1 MYLYLPF
8 WLLII
13 GMVAVLIV
21 IQFTTYQEYRQEL
34 DRLTA
39 ELAQEEQIAADLR
52 YRQAFYESDAY
63 IERLARERLD
73 FVRQDEIIF
82 RNIAN

>member
-1 MYLYLPF
+1 MF
-8 WLLII
+8 AGLI
-13 GMVAVLIV
+13 A
-21 IQFTTYQEYRQEL
+21 IQFSSYQEYRQEL
-34 DRLTA
+34 NRLAA
-39 ELAQEEQIAADLR
+39 ELAQEEQIAVDLR

-63 IERLARERLD
+63 IERLAREMLD